1 MNAYAKLEM
10 NIVSSGGG
18 GGGGSQSGQWDFY

>member
-1 MNAYAKLEM
+1 MNVYAKLEM